1 MMDLDIP
8 DAHQRFVVHVVAH
21 LREQLPSA
29 IQACAAAMPGVLTP
43 WTRPGIQDAASAALT
58 SLLYATHA
66 GEGAAVQAAW
76 VAHAGRPHPQRKE
89 DA

>member
-1 MMDLDIP
+1 VNIDLP
-8 DAHQRFVVHVVAH
+8 EAHQRFVVHVVAH
-21 LREQLPSA
+21 LRAQLPSA

-43 WTRPGIQDAASAALT
+43 WTRPLIQDAASAALT

-76 VAHAGRPHPQRKE
+76 VLHSCHPQPQRKE
-89 DA
+89 VS